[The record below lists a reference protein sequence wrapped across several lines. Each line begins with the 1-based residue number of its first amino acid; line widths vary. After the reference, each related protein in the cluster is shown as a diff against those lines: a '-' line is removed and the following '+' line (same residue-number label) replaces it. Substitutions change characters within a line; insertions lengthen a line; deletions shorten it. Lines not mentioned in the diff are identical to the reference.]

1 MCLRNGGD
9 GFSDIFFVLLCVC
22 IFVCVCVCVF
32 LYVGD
37 SKSERALERVSSE
50 NILLCVYYVVT
61 IIVFH
66 RLATFVLQVLLQ
78 LGDRD

>member
-1 MCLRNGGD
+1 MDFLI
-9 GFSDIFFVLLCVC
+9 FSLSYCVC
-22 IFVCVCVCVF
+22 AFLCARVCVF

>member
-1 MCLRNGGD
+1 MDLLI
-9 GFSDIFFVLLCVC
+9 FSLSYCVC
-22 IFVCVCVCVF
+22 AFLCVCVF

-50 NILLCVYYVVT
+50 NILLCVCVYYVVT

>member
-9 GFSDIFFVLLCVC
+9 GFADIFFVLLCVC
-22 IFVCVCVCVF
+22 VCVHFVCLFVCVF

-50 NILLCVYYVVT
+50 NIL
-61 IIVFH
+61 
-66 RLATFVLQVLLQ
+66 
-78 LGDRD
+78 